1 MEAPDVRVTT
11 EPIASTLADGLA
23 RPSDGAVV
31 VFLGVVRDAT
41 DARPV
46 DALEYEAYDRMATDE
61 MRKIALEAGSR
72 WDVGR
77 ILMVHRTGLLTVG
90 EPSVLVGVSAP
101 HRAEAFDACE
111 YCIDVLKERVPIW
124 KKELFSDG
132 ESHWVNHP

>member
-1 MEAPDVRVTT
+1 MEDPDVRVTT

-23 RPSDGAVV
+23 RSSDGAVV

-41 DARPV
+41 DDRPV
-46 DALEYEAYDRMATDE
+46 DALEYEAYDRMAADE
-61 MRKIALEAGSR
+61 MRKIAIEAGGR
-72 WDVGR
+72 WEVGR
-77 ILMVHRTGLLTVG
+77 ILMVHRTGMLTVG